1 MKISICTLFEELF
14 EPFFMTSIMKKA
26 NLKNLVEFETINIR
40 DYTKDKHT
48 RVDDY
53 PYGGGAGL
61 VMQAQPIIDMLREIK
76 KENSH
81 VVLLTPAAP
90 VFNQA
95 KAKELAKLEHLIL
108 ICGHYEGIDE
118 RIMKMVDEVLSIGDY
133 VLTGGEIAAMVVV
146 DSVVRLLDGVLAEA
160 STLEESFE
168 NHLLEY
174 PQYTRPE
181 DFEGDQVPSVLLSG
195 HHQKIQE
202 WRLKESLRK
211 TYRYRPDLLE
221 KAQLDDQGQA
231 LLKQVMAEDDD

>member
-61 VMQAQPIIDMLREIK
+61 IMQAQPIIDMLRDIK
-76 KENSH
+76 QENSY
-81 VVLLTPAAP
+81 VVLLSPAAP
-90 VFNQA
+90 VFNQGR
-95 KAKELAKLEHLIL
+95 AKELAKLEHLIL

-221 KAQLDDQGQA
+221 KAQLDDQGKA

>member
-1 MKISICTLFEELF
+1 MKISIATLFDAMF

-26 NLKNLVEFETINIR
+26 NLKNLVQFETINIR

-61 VMQAQPIIDMLREIK
+61 VMQVQPIVDMLKAIK
-76 KENSH
+76 TKDSH
-81 VVLLTPAAP
+81 VILLTPAAP

-95 KAKELAKLEHLIL
+95 RARALSKKSHLIL
-108 ICGHYEGIDE
+108 ICGHYEGVDE
-118 RIMKMVDEVLSIGDY
+118 RVMAYVDEVLSIGDY
-133 VLTGGEIAAMVVV
+133 VLTGGELAAMIVV
-146 DSVVRLLDGVLAEA
+146 DSVVRLLDGVLAA
-160 STLEESFE
+160 DSTKEESFE

-181 DFEGDQVPSVLLSG
+181 TFEGDQVPGVLLSG
-195 HHQKIQE
+195 HHQQIRS

-211 TYRYRPDLLE
+211 TLKYRPDLLE
-221 KAQLDDQGQA
+221 KADLDQETQA
-231 LLKQVMAEDDD
+231 LLNALLKESED